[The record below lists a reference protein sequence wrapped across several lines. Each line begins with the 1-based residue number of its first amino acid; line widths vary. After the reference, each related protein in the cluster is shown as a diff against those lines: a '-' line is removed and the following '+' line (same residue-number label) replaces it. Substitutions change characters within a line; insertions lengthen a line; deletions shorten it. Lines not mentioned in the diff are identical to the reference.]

1 MLYINQQQ
9 SLLQAATL
17 ADLAQQLAL
26 PAQGVA
32 LVLNRQLLPRTLW
45 SQTHLPEDT
54 DHHIE
59 IFQLVAGG

>member
-9 SLLQAATL
+9 SPLQAATL

-26 PAQGVA
+26 PPQGVA
-32 LVLNRQLLPRTLW
+32 LVLNRQLLPRVLW
-45 SQTHLPEDT
+45 AQTPLSTEQ

>member
-26 PAQGVA
+26 PTQGVA
-32 LVLNRQLLPRTLW
+32 LVLDRQLLPRALW
-45 SQTHLPEDT
+45 AQTPLSPEL

>member
-1 MLYINQQQ
+1 MLYINQQK

-26 PAQGVA
+26 PTQGVA
-32 LVLNRQLLPRTLW
+32 LVLNRQLLPRALW
-45 SQTHLPEDT
+45 AQTQLPEET

>member
-1 MLYINQQQ
+1 MLYINQQK
-9 SLLQAATL
+9 SALQASTL
-17 ADLAQQLAL
+17 AELAEQLAL

-32 LVLNRQLLPRTLW
+32 LVLDRQLLPRALW
-45 SQTHLPEDT
+45 AQTPLSAEQ

>member
-1 MLYINQQQ
+1 MLYINQQK

-26 PAQGVA
+26 PTQGIA
-32 LVLNRQLLPRTLW
+32 LVLNRQLLPRALW
-45 SQTHLPEDT
+45 EQTSLSIEQ

>member
-32 LVLNRQLLPRTLW
+32 LVLDQQLLPRALW
-45 SQTHLPEDT
+45 AQTPLSKGL

>member
-1 MLYINQQQ
+1 MLYINQQK

-26 PAQGVA
+26 PTQGVA
-32 LVLNRQLLPRTLW
+32 LVLNQQLLPRALW
-45 SQTHLPEDT
+45 SHTALPAST

>member
-17 ADLAQQLAL
+17 ADLAEQLAL
-26 PAQGVA
+26 PTQGVA
-32 LVLNRQLLPRTLW
+32 LVLNRQLLPRALW
-45 SQTHLPEDT
+45 AQTALSPEL

>member
-17 ADLAQQLAL
+17 ADLAEQLAL
-26 PAQGVA
+26 PPQGIA
-32 LVLNRQLLPRTLW
+32 LVLDRQLLPRALWAQTTL
-45 SQTHLPEDT
+45 SPEQ

>member
-1 MLYINQQQ
+1 MLYINQQK
-9 SLLQAATL
+9 SELQASTL
-17 ADLAQQLAL
+17 AELAQQLAL
-26 PAQGVA
+26 PSQGVA

-45 SQTHLPEDT
+45 AQTPLSPGQ